1 MAGPFTTPVAESTP
15 FEPER
20 NPDSTGQQS
29 NIVSENVQGAIEEA
43 YWTAPGS
50 IARFTIPL
58 LHNGTVDNGT
68 FLGYSQTIPGDDT
81 PIILPR
87 KCQITEFTF
96 SNNRTNA
103 DYTLELRKNSKTA
116 PVFFTVS
123 KVNTRLFFEQGLS
136 EEFLPGDQIYVKYV
150 DNGTNA
156 RDVAMILFFQN
167 IV

>member
-1 MAGPFTTPVAESTP
+1 MAGSFTTPVAESTP

-29 NIVSENVQGAIEEA
+29 NIVSENVQEAIEEA
-43 YWTAPGS
+43 YWAAPGS

-58 LHNGTVDNGT
+58 LHKGTVGNGT
-68 FLGYSQTIPGDDT
+68 FLGYSESITGDDT

-96 SNNRTNA
+96 SNNRTSA
-103 DYTLELRKNSKTA
+103 DYTLELRKNSTTA

-123 KVNTRLFFEQGLS
+123 KVNTKLFSEQGLS
-136 EEFLPGDQIYVKYV
+136 EEFLPGDQIFVKYL

-156 RDVAMILFFQN
+156 RNVAMILFFKN